1 MAGLI
6 ALLGSLI
13 TVGSGIKCSI
23 EDDKLAQNIRVH
35 ELSGARYYYDRK
47 GQAHL
52 ADTGSKINFTNKGVE
67 YVEGGFYY
75 NYELE
80 RQKRELAEIEEKL
93 KLFNDTYPDC
103 PFTIGGTKDNLGF
116 ITYAAYDKE
125 NGEQIHHISAEDI
138 LGELDYGRKT
148 FYGCV
153 FKKAYGWCD
162 GTSYY
167 DEVEISGNEYLRLRE
182 NLLMLQKA
190 LKKID
195 LNTPQYD
202 CIINYWYKNDVFNLG
217 IRENEYKHRRWN
229 EEMKKKCGKDYLDKV
244 WTEEWQRENLSL
256 KDYYSGVEITN
267 PEKKDDTIRWV

>member
-125 NGEQIHHISAEDI
+125 S
-138 LGELDYGRKT
+138 
-148 FYGCV
+148 
-153 FKKAYGWCD
+153 
-162 GTSYY
+162 
-167 DEVEISGNEYLRLRE
+167 
-182 NLLMLQKA
+182 
-190 LKKID
+190 
-195 LNTPQYD
+195 
-202 CIINYWYKNDVFNLG
+202 
-217 IRENEYKHRRWN
+217 
-229 EEMKKKCGKDYLDKV
+229 GKDYLDKV